1 MLRKTLIPMLA
12 ATLALGACDENPV
25 EPTGPQADDYAL
37 LMFGEAGAAL
47 EGAMG
52 PQDAARPFDGRS
64 ILARLPDSLALTDE
78 QIAEL
83 EALRAEFRAEHQA
96 QIDALRAIFEEARDA
111 REAGASR
118 EEVRAI
124 LMEGRDI
131 AMALRF
137 PIWQLHEALRAVL
150 TEEQRFWLDTHRPR
164 VRPFVPRP
172 HRG

>member
-1 MLRKTLIPMLA
+1 MLRKTLIPVLA
-12 ATLALGACDENPV
+12 ATLMLGACDESPV

-37 LMFGEAGAAL
+37 LMFGEAADAL

-52 PQDAARPFDGRS
+52 PQGARPFDGRS

-78 QIAEL
+78 QLAEI
-83 EALRAEFRAEHQA
+83 EALRAEFRAEHQT
-96 QIDALRAIFEEARDA
+96 QIEALRAIFEEARDA

-131 AMALRF
+131 AIALRF
-137 PIWQLHEALRAVL
+137 PVWQLHEAIRAVL
-150 TEEQRFWLDTHRPR
+150 TEEQRFWLDTHRLR
-164 VRPFVPRP
+164 VQPFIPRP